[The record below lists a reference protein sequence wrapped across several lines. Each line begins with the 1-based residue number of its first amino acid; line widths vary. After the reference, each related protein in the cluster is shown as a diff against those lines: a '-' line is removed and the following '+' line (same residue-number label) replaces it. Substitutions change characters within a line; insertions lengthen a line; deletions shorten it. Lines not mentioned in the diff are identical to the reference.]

1 MTVLKMKRGIN
12 GGLSSSLTHS
22 PHSLLRNNV
31 FMFDHLK
38 SSLFL
43 CELYSLHVDLIVDQL
58 VDESNHFIS
67 LDSNQDKGGARR
79 TIG

>member
-12 GGLSSSLTHS
+12 GGLRSSLAHS
-22 PHSLLRNNV
+22 PRSLLRNNV

-43 CELYSLHVDLIVDQL
+43 CELYSLHVDLVIDQL
-58 VDESNHFIS
+58 VDESHYFIS
-67 LDSNQDKGGARR
+67 LDSYQDKGGARS